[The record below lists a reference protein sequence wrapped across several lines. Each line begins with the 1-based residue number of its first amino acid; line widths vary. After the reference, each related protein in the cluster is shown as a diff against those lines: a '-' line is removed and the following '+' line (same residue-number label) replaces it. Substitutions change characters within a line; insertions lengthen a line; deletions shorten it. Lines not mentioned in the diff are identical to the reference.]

1 MIFAAQKWA
10 HFLYPNGGDR
20 VSIEK
25 TTAYKYALSCTEEGN
40 DKVGRYIKKQAVNW
54 LEIADGGS
62 DTAYVNE
69 KEWER
74 IKGILTLM
82 MHPDTGKNMLVSL
95 EPYALWLIM
104 AVFCTFRRDNRR
116 RLYTTALLEI
126 SRKNY
131 KTFTSAVIFIIAMLC
146 EARFSRLFS
155 VAPDYKLSSELR
167 LAVRKIIKVSPLL
180 VKHFKITREMITC
193 QLTDTEYTP
202 LAYSNDRMDGKL
214 ATIFLADE
222 AGALDSYPVEAMRS
236 SQITLKNKLGIII
249 STQYP
254 NENNVL
260 IDEID
265 LAKKMLD
272 GIVEIDS
279 VFALLYE
286 PDDELIKDW
295 ETDDR
300 VIYQSNPVAVR
311 NSDVF
316 DEIKK
321 MRTMAALYEN
331 KRENYLCKHNN
342 IRYKGVGSEGY
353 VNIDA
358 VRLCAYEHPGDWWN
372 GRTVYLG
379 VDLSQTDDNTAVAM
393 VTSDDEGLIH
403 AAVFGFIPEERIDIK
418 SKNEKIDYRRCIR
431 EGCCYGCGDEV
442 IDYSFVEDFILH
454 LEEKFGVT
462 VADAGFD
469 RYNAIS
475 TVQKLEA
482 ADNPINC
489 TLVKQHSSVLHPAT
503 KLLKEYILS
512 QKFRYEKNILL
523 ENSFENARCTED
535 TNLNKYVN
543 KKRSA
548 GKVDMVV
555 ALINAVYLLNE
566 NVLLDSGFVCQVI

>member
-1 MIFAAQKWA
+1 
-10 HFLYPNGGDR
+10 

-25 TTAYKYALSCTEEGN
+25 TTAYKYALSCTEGGN

-62 DTAYVNE
+62 GTAYVNE

-82 MHPDTGKNMLVSL
+82 MHPDTGQNMLVSL

-311 NSDVF
+311 NPDVF

-321 MRTMAALYEN
+321 MRTMAVLYEN

-353 VNIDA
+353 VSIDA

-442 IDYSFVEDFILH
+442 IDYGFVEDFILH

>member
-1 MIFAAQKWA
+1 M
-10 HFLYPNGGDR
+10 
-20 VSIEK
+20 SIEK

-62 DTAYVNE
+62 GTAYVNE

-104 AVFCTFRRDNRR
+104 AVFCTFRKDNRR

-311 NSDVF
+311 NPDVF

-321 MRTMAALYEN
+321 MRTMAVLYEN

-442 IDYSFVEDFILH
+442 IDYGFVEDFILH

-566 NVLLDSGFVCQVI
+566 NVLLDSGFVCQVIDSVYGDTVVIC